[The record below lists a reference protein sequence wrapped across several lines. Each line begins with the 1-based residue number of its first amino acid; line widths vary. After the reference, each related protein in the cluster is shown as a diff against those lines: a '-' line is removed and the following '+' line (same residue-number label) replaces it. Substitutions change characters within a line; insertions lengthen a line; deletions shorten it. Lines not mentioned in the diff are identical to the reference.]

1 MSTPPSAPLAT
12 RPAAPSWVAPAFA
25 GFALFLVPWIGYL
38 AVTLPRAAR
47 AYERLP
53 WVGFDIGLMAGLAA
67 TAILAWRGSVRVAL
81 AATVTAT
88 LLIVDAWFDVTT
100 SIRTADVTSAL
111 AMSVV
116 ELSLAAVCV
125 WIAHH
130 ADRVLRTNIRH
141 LLRRSRHSAGAG
153 TAAPRANVAGS

>member
-1 MSTPPSAPLAT
+1 MSTPSSTPLIA

-38 AVTLPRAAR
+38 AVTLPHAAR

-53 WVGFDIGLMAGLAA
+53 WVGFDIGLMTGLAA
-67 TAILAWRGSVRVAL
+67 TAILAWRGSVRVAF

-88 LLIVDAWFDVTT
+88 LLVTDAWFDVTT
-100 SIRTADVTSAL
+100 SIRTSDVISAL

-116 ELSLAAVCV
+116 ELSLAAVCI
-125 WIAHH
+125 WIAYH

-141 LLRRSRHSAGAG
+141 LLRRNRRSARAA
-153 TAAPRANVAGS
+153 TAAASENVAGS